1 MLKFITS
8 SHHFVSTLLVAVA
21 NNVRQRFVCKPF
33 NIWEE
38 KICEKGK
45 NQQDWLG
52 DDGVLYYGDRWGVF
66 FKSHQNEWWLSRN
79 SH

>member
-8 SHHFVSTLLVAVA
+8 SYNFVSTLLIAVV
-21 NNVRQRFVCKPF
+21 NNIRQRFVCKPF

-38 KICEKGK
+38 KICNKSK

-52 DDGVLYYGDRWGVF
+52 DDGILYYGDRWGVF
-66 FKSHQNEWWLSRN
+66 FKSYHNKW
-79 SH
+79 